1 MYMEHACDFYLIKDV
16 LSPWNDLNLLLA
28 VLQGILVE
36 EMGRLVV
43 LQGIL
48 VEEMGRLVAVVAS
61 PLEE

>member
-1 MYMEHACDFYLIKDV
+1 MYMEYACDFYLIKYV
-16 LSPWNDLNLLLA
+16 LSPLNDLNLLQV
-28 VLQGILVE
+28 VLQGI
-36 EMGRLVV
+36 LVV